1 MMKLKAILFFLLTLA
16 LPAFAQNGVEEV
28 LQSVEE
34 WASELKGI
42 VVSVDG
48 SAAIVDIGA
57 DKKPAAGLVLDV
69 MQGDEN
75 IVHPVSG
82 VVLGK
87 KQKKGGTLTVT
98 KVFELYSETAFTD
111 KTPPNVGDTVL
122 LPLPLPISLS
132 LSGLSKE
139 EEEVIKNLLSS
150 SQVLKEEKKGK
161 GVNALNIKRTG
172 DNLVYSLEAG
182 SEVLLSGNLTTVQ
195 YAYVLESLYRK
206 TLSGGRFHSI
216 AYGRVTD
223 EERKYIVAITDDEIY
238 LLEPD
243 NFTEVKEID
252 DGFSKLLTVE
262 VADLDGDGISE
273 IFATNLYRSR
283 DIRSAIYKFADGGFK
298 KTAEDLPWLFRSVNI
313 AGTRHLYA
321 QKTSPNGD
329 YAGEIFEFTYADG
342 EYKAGEPLAGSL
354 GKRLFGFS
362 ILKQDEYIFLNIAKG
377 SKLSFSTFR
386 GLQYTAPGFFGD
398 TFLTLTISTSTPS
411 ASPIPTANGSSAQ
424 SKLEKTIY
432 VVPRIEVLND
442 ELFVIARNELYTRA
456 LVNTLIFSDSFLE
469 VYSYKNGIMRK
480 KAASPDGVD
489 PVVTDVYSYIDNGE
503 TYLLVLIS
511 NNPMAFRFGESSI
524 LKIKIVPQAELP
536 HEDTGA

>member
-1 MMKLKAILFFLLTLA
+1 MMKLKAILFFLLTLV

-34 WASELKGI
+34 WALELKGI

-48 SAAIVDIGA
+48 STAIVDIGA
-57 DKKPAAGLVLDV
+57 DKKPAAGLVFDV

-98 KVFELYSETAFTD
+98 KVFDLYSETAFTD
-111 KTPPNVGDTVL
+111 KTPNVGDTVV

-161 GVNALNIKRTG
+161 GVNALNIKRAG
-172 DNLVYSLEAG
+172 DTLVYSLEAG

-195 YAYVLESLYRK
+195 YAYVLEALYRK

-223 EERKYIVAITDDEIY
+223 EERKYIVGITDDEIY
-238 LLEPD
+238 LLDPD

-298 KTAEDLPWLFRSVNI
+298 KVAEDLPWLFRSVNT
-313 AGTRHLYA
+313 AGERRLYA

-342 EYKAGEPLAGSL
+342 EYKAGVPLAGSL

-362 ILKQDEYIFLNIAKG
+362 ILKQDEDIFLNVAKG
-377 SKLSFSTFR
+377 SKLSFSTFK
-386 GLQYTAPGFFGD
+386 GVQYTAPGFFGD
-398 TFLTLTISTSTPS
+398 TFLTLTISSSS
-411 ASPIPTANGSSAQ
+411 ASPIPTANNSSAQ

-432 VVPRIEVLND
+432 VVPRIEALNE
-442 ELFVIARNELYTRA
+442 ELFVVARNELYTRA

-480 KAASPDGVD
+480 KAASPDGIE
-489 PVVTDVYSYIDNGE
+489 PVVTDLYSYTDNGE

>member
-1 MMKLKAILFFLLTLA
+1 MKLKAILFFLLTLA

-48 SAAIVDIGA
+48 STAIVDIGA
-57 DKKPAAGLVLDV
+57 DKKPAAGLVFDI

-82 VVLGK
+82 IVLGK

-98 KVFELYSETAFTD
+98 KVFDLYSETAFTN
-111 KTPPNVGDTVL
+111 KTPPNVGDTVV
-122 LPLPLPISLS
+122 LPLPIPVSLS
-132 LSGLSKE
+132 LSGLSNE
-139 EEEVIKNLLSS
+139 EEEVVKNLLSS

-195 YAYVLESLYRK
+195 YSYVLEALHRK

-223 EERKYIVAITDDEIY
+223 EERKYVVGITDDEIY

-273 IFATNLYRSR
+273 IFVTNLYRSR
-283 DIRSAIYKFADGGFK
+283 EIRSAIYKFADGGFK
-298 KTAEDLPWLFRSVNI
+298 KVAADLPWLFRSVNI
-313 AGTRHLYA
+313 KGVRQLYV
-321 QKTSPNGD
+321 QKTAPNGD
-329 YAGEIFEFTYADG
+329 YAGEIFDFTYADG

-362 ILKQDEYIFLNIAKG
+362 ILKQDEDVFLNVAKG
-377 SKLSFSTFR
+377 SKLSFSTFK
-386 GLQYTAPGFFGD
+386 GVQYTAPGFFGD
-398 TFLTLTISTSTPS
+398 TFLTLTISSSTPS
-411 ASPIPTANGSSAQ
+411 ASPIPTASGTSSQ
-424 SKLEKTIY
+424 SSKLEKTIY
-432 VVPRIEVLND
+432 VVPRIEALND

-469 VYSYKNGIMRK
+469 IYGYKNGIMRK
-480 KAASPDGVD
+480 KAASPDGID
-489 PVVTDVYSYIDNGE
+489 PVITDIYSYMDNGE

-524 LKIKIVPQAELP
+524 LKIKIVPQTELP